1 MLYDN
6 SADRGAKRLFNPNLA
21 IRNGPR
27 TQDEMMLGFVS
38 YAELEPGQD
47 VPTAQQQD

>member
-6 SADRGAKRLFNPNLA
+6 SADRGAKHLFNPNLT

-38 YAELEPGQD
+38 YAELEPGQE
-47 VPTAQQQD
+47 VPTHQQQE

>member
-6 SADRGAKRLFNPNLA
+6 SPARAAKRQFNPNLA

-38 YAELEPGQD
+38 YVELEPGQE
-47 VPTAQQQD
+47 VPTQQQ